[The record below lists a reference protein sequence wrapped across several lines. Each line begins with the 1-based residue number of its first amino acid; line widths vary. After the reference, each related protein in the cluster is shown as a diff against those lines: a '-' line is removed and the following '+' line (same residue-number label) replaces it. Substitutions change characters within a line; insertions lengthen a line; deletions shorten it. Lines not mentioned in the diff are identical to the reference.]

1 MWSWVFSVIRDW
13 ILRNAQ
19 WLADTLKP
27 FFRWVKTWVLQRL
40 VHVNRWVSA
49 TFVPMW
55 LLTRR
60 IIELKRLMAEADKLV
75 KEDTLRDAK
84 IAIDEHA
91 KEEERKRMQDIQRLK
106 ELTLQATRKELDRRW
121 GLLEGIIIRVV
132 KPLIPAVMPM
142 IVSFTEQ
149 IFVGIEKE
157 LEGK

>member
-1 MWSWVFSVIRDW
+1 MWSLIYSAVRDW

-27 FFRWVKTWVLQRL
+27 FFKWVKTWVLQRL
-40 VHVNRWVSA
+40 VYLNRWVSS
-49 TFVPMW
+49 TFVPMT
-55 LLTRR
+55 LLSRR
-60 IIELKRLMAEADKLV
+60 IIELKRLMEEADKLV

-91 KEEERKRMQDIQRLK
+91 KEEESKRKQDMVRVK
-106 ELTLQATRKELDRRW
+106 ELALQATRKELDRRW
-121 GLLEGIIIRVV
+121 GLLEGIIVRVV
-132 KPLIPAVMPM
+132 KPLIPAVTPM

-149 IFVGIEKE
+149 IFAGIEKE